1 MIKKLRLV
9 ILLFFIA
16 CTIFPQEKEFTLQKI
31 FKSSEFRGERLSK
44 VQWLKD
50 GEKFS
55 YLKYDT
61 TSKSRALF
69 VHNIENG
76 ETTVKLTKK
85 ELTYGEDSSEINFRH
100 YKWSPDNR
108 YIVFTS
114 LLRARD
120 IKTGGDFYIYD
131 VEKGEI
137 IDALEYE
144 GEQMLAGF
152 SPDSKKLGFVRD
164 NNLFVYFI
172 ETGEIKQLTNNGSE
186 VIINGN
192 FDWVY
197 EEEFS
202 IIKGWDWSP
211 DSKKIAFWRLD
222 QSKVPEI
229 KVAKWDSL
237 YFNFIE
243 MRYPKAGGPSSEVKI
258 GVVDIQ
264 TGNKNWINFENDSDY
279 YIPRMEFTADPNIVS
294 VQKLNRLQ
302 NNLELYFYDIENDKK
317 KLVLVEKDEHWVDVY
332 DDLTFLKAQRQ
343 FIWSSRKNG
352 YKHLYL
358 YDYEGNQVQQLTNGK
373 WELDNLEAVN
383 EDKEEIYFT
392 SNKRGTIYKDLYKTN
407 FDGDEAELL
416 TEGTGTHSITAS
428 PNGKYFIDSYSSV
441 KNMPVAK
448 VITEDG
454 EEVENL
460 VENDMSKLEG
470 YEISEMEFLQF
481 ETTDGVKLNAAMIKP
496 HDLDEDKKYPVLF
509 YNYSGPGSQII
520 TDSWKSTN
528 YLWYQFLADKGYLI
542 FMLDNRGTGGRGKE
556 FEHLAYKNLGKWE
569 INDLKEGVKYLSSLS
584 YVDTSRV
591 GIWGWSYG
599 GYTSA
604 LALAK
609 APEYFDVAVS
619 VAPVTNWRFYD
630 NIYTERFMSKPELNQ
645 EGYKN
650 GSILNYVENIE
661 GSLLLVH
668 GTADIN
674 VHFQNSTKLV
684 DGLIANNVQFQTMY
698 YPGRNHGIY
707 GNNARFHL
715 FKMITDFVLENL

>member
-1 MIKKLRLV
+1 
-9 ILLFFIA
+9 
-16 CTIFPQEKEFTLQKI
+16 
-31 FKSSEFRGERLSK
+31 
-44 VQWLKD
+44 
-50 GEKFS
+50 
-55 YLKYDT
+55 
-61 TSKSRALF
+61 
-69 VHNIENG
+69 
-76 ETTVKLTKK
+76 
-85 ELTYGEDSSEINFRH
+85 
-100 YKWSPDNR
+100 
-108 YIVFTS
+108 
-114 LLRARD
+114 
-120 IKTGGDFYIYD
+120 
-131 VEKGEI
+131 
-137 IDALEYE
+137 
-144 GEQMLAGF
+144 
-152 SPDSKKLGFVRD
+152 
-164 NNLFVYFI
+164 
-172 ETGEIKQLTNNGSE
+172 
-186 VIINGN
+186 
-192 FDWVY
+192 
-197 EEEFS
+197 
-202 IIKGWDWSP
+202 
-211 DSKKIAFWRLD
+211 
-222 QSKVPEI
+222 
-229 KVAKWDSL
+229 
-237 YFNFIE
+237 
-243 MRYPKAGGPSSEVKI
+243 
-258 GVVDIQ
+258 
-264 TGNKNWINFENDSDY
+264 
-279 YIPRMEFTADPNIVS
+279 
-294 VQKLNRLQ
+294 
-302 NNLELYFYDIENDKK
+302 
-317 KLVLVEKDEHWVDVY
+317 
-332 DDLTFLKAQRQ
+332 
-343 FIWSSRKNG
+343 
-352 YKHLYL
+352 
-358 YDYEGNQVQQLTNGK
+358 
-373 WELDNLEAVN
+373 
-383 EDKEEIYFT
+383 
-392 SNKRGTIYKDLYKTN
+392 
-407 FDGDEAELL
+407 
-416 TEGTGTHSITAS
+416 
-428 PNGKYFIDSYSSV
+428 
-441 KNMPVAK
+441 MPVAK